1 MLFAQAVSTQRAM
14 SLMTEE
20 PNPSSDK
27 TETAAATV
35 PKQLIDRPQD
45 FRFHAAYLVYSDAWD
60 KAASQEAKLKLNE
73 IISALSSEQIDYD
86 TFYREISQY
95 RGFKSEHFNS
105 GRAFI
110 ETQRKKDWRRR
121 EEREG
126 RNKRH
131 GR

>member
-1 MLFAQAVSTQRAM
+1 MNQ
-14 SLMTEE
+14 EE
-20 PNPSSDK
+20 PNQNKEKALPEPNK
-27 TETAAATV
+27 
-35 PKQLIDRPQD
+35 LMDRPSD

-60 KAASQEAKLKLNE
+60 KASSSEVKLKLNE
-73 IISALSSEQIDYD
+73 ILEALSIEKIDYE

-95 RGFKSEHFNS
+95 RVEFNPEHFS
-105 GRAFI
+105 GGARTYI